1 MEFRIVIDNRI
12 HVPLRGL
19 GDGVAQELAAGFEHH
34 NAKREDLRRMGLP
47 HWGEPAIIR
56 TWVNEADKG
65 YVSLPRGGMQRV
77 RDVLREHGHTW
88 KVEDLRSDGN
98 PELGEISEHKL
109 ELWPHQRE
117 ALDAFIAKQQG
128 IIRAPTG
135 SGKTSLGFAV
145 ASRVGLPTLV
155 VVDSKA
161 LMDQWVRRA
170 VVELG
175 MKVRDVGIL
184 RGSTRRV
191 RSVTIGMAQTLAHC
205 ASDFAGDFG
214 LVICDEVQGFS
225 APSFMAA
232 VDPFKARYR
241 LGISADHRRKDKKEF
256 LIHDVFGDV
265 VHDIDRKRL
274 EDEGR
279 VLDVEVRVVPT
290 EFRADWYGM
299 ADGDDGEDERELDF
313 DCLLKEMAAD
323 EERNR
328 LGVELVMAE
337 VQAGERVLAM
347 AHQRE
352 HCQVLSR
359 VFVLRRVKSGF
370 LIGGPDFRSEFQ
382 RTAKGLLAGKM
393 QVGVGTLKAIGKGI
407 DLPAVGRAVVFTPV
421 AGNRQFSGQVRGRIC
436 RAPPGKRDAVLY
448 VLWDQHCSFGPRH
461 LRNLVAWNR
470 SVKVRQGDGWVDGRE
485 YLKRIGRAA

>member
-19 GDGVAQELAAGFEHH
+19 GEGVAQELAAGFEHH
-34 NAKREDLRRMGLP
+34 NAKRENLMRMGLP
-47 HWGEPAIIR
+47 HWGEPSIIR
-56 TWVNEADKG
+56 TWVNEAAEG
-65 YVSLPRGGMQRV
+65 YVSLPRGGMRRV

-88 KVEDLRSDGN
+88 TVEDLRSDGD
-98 PELGEISEHKL
+98 PELGGIPKHKL

-117 ALDAFIAKQQG
+117 ALDAFVAKQQG
-128 IIRAPTG
+128 IIRAPTA
-135 SGKTSLGFAV
+135 SGKTSIGFAV
-145 ASRVGLPTLV
+145 ASALGRPTLV

-175 MKVRDVGIL
+175 MKARDVGIL
-184 RGSTRRV
+184 RGSTRRP
-191 RSVTIGMAQTLAHC
+191 RALTIGMAQTLAKC
-205 ASDFAGDFG
+205 AGEFCETFG
-214 LVICDEVQGFS
+214 LLIFDEVQTAAS
-225 APSFMAA
+225 PTFMAA
-232 VDPFKARYR
+232 ADPFKARYR
-241 LGISADHRRKDKKEF
+241 LGISADEKRKDRKEF

-274 EDEGR
+274 EGEGR

-290 EFRADWYGM
+290 EFRADWYGL
-299 ADGDDGEDERELDF
+299 ADRDDEEDERELDF
-313 DCLLKEMAAD
+313 DRLLKEMAAD

-328 LGVELVMAE
+328 LGVELVVGE
-337 VQAGERVLAM
+337 VRAGERVLAM

-359 VFVLRRVKSGF
+359 EFVTRRLKSGF
-370 LIGGPDFRSEFQ
+370 LIGGADYRSEFQ
-382 RTAKGLLAGKM
+382 RTARGLLTGKM

-421 AGNRQFSGQVRGRIC
+421 AGNKQFSGQVRGRIC

-448 VLWDQHCSFGPRH
+448 VLWDQHCSFGTRH

-470 SVKVRQGDGWVDGRE
+470 SVKVRQGGEWVDGRD
-485 YLKRIGRAA
+485 YLKRVRRAA